1 MLELRR
7 KADPVGDRD
16 RRLNRLLPLALSG
29 GGAVAAGSRVLPL
42 IVLRKPKPSP
52 PPAFARRKLLSLES
66 DPRRVR
72 VGFAVD
78 RIVGP
83 LSSECARRCDL
94 TASEV
99 VAG

>member
-7 KADPVGDRD
+7 NPVGDND
-16 RRLNRLLPLALSG
+16 RRLNRLLPLGVSWAG
-29 GGAVAAGSRVLPL
+29 VVAGSGSRTLPL
-42 IVLRKPKPSP
+42 IVLRKPRPSP
-52 PPAFARRKLLSLES
+52 PPGLARRKLLSLES

-72 VGFAVD
+72 AGFAAP

-83 LSSECARRCDL
+83 LSSECVRRWAL
-94 TASEV
+94 TVSDT